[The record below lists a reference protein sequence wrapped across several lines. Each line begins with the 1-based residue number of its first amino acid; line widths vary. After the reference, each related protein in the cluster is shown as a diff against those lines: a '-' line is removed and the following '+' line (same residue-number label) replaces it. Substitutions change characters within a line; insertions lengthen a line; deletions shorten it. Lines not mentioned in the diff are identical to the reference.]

1 MIQAKNLSKHFGGQE
16 LFDRVSF
23 QLGSRERVGLVGRN
37 GSGKSTLFKLILG
50 ELSVDSGEITIP
62 KGYRLGAL
70 EQHIHFT
77 KPTVL
82 EECIQVLNPD
92 DFLEHEAEK
101 ILFGLGFSDEDM
113 QKDPKSF
120 SGGYQI
126 RINLTKVLLQ
136 APNLLLLDEPT
147 NYLDI
152 VSMRWLKSFLKN
164 FPGEIMLITHDR
176 EFMDDVV
183 THTMGLHRQQL
194 KKTKGDT
201 AKFYEQILQDEEM
214 YEKTRENLDKKR
226 KEMEA
231 FVERFKAKASKAA
244 QAQSRMKALQKM
256 SSMDK
261 LNDVDVLGFR
271 FRFIECPGKQIAE
284 VKHLTFSYD
293 NNEKNALFHNL
304 SFPINRED
312 RIGIIGKNGK
322 GKSTLLNVI
331 GGMLDPIHGKTSFH
345 PSARVGHF
353 GQTNINRLKMEN
365 TIIEE
370 IQEEN
375 SDLSISGVRNICGTM
390 MFEGDLAKK
399 KIKVLSGG
407 ERARVLLGKILAKPA
422 NLLLLDEPTN
432 HLDMESIESL
442 TEEIGNF
449 PGAVVIVTHSEI
461 MLRNLATKLI
471 IFHNGNAEV
480 FNGTYDDF
488 LEKIGWESE
497 ENKSNKGGKKKLT
510 EKEIKQRRAEI
521 AIERAKVSK
530 PIKEEIETCEIEITK
545 NEDLLKRISGELE
558 KAAIAQDSAKLND
571 YTHAVGK
578 LNQLI
583 ENMFEKLANANDSL
597 DFINK
602 KYDHELEQL

>member
-1 MIQAKNLSKHFGGQE
+1 MIQAKNLSKHFGTQD
-16 LFDRVSF
+16 LFNNVGF
-23 QLGSRERVGLVGRN
+23 QLGPRERVGLVGRN
-37 GSGKSTLFKLILG
+37 GSGKSTLFKLILK
-50 ELSVDSGEITIP
+50 ELSPDSGEITIP

-82 EECIQVLNPD
+82 EECIQVLNPE

-101 ILFGLGFSDEDM
+101 ILFGLGFTDADM

-136 APNLLLLDEPT
+136 SPNLLLLDEPT

-152 VSMRWLKSFLKN
+152 VSIRWLKSFLKN
-164 FPGEIMLITHDR
+164 FPGEIMIITHDR

-194 KKTKGDT
+194 KKIKGDT
-201 AKFYEQILQDEEM
+201 AKFYEQIIQEEEM
-214 YEKTRENLDKKR
+214 YEKTRGNLDKKR

-244 QAQSRMKALQKM
+244 QAQSRMKALEKM
-256 SSMDK
+256 QTMDK
-261 LNDVDVLGFR
+261 LADVDSLGFR

-284 VKHLTFSYD
+284 VKSLSFSYPD
-293 NNEKNALFHNL
+293 KPEDLLFHGL

-331 GGMLDPIHGKTSFH
+331 GGHLSANTGKVSFH
-345 PSARVGHF
+345 PAAKIGHF
-353 GQTNINRLKMEN
+353 GQTNINRLSMEH
-365 TIIEE
+365 TIAEE
-370 IQEEN
+370 IQAEN
-375 SDLSISGVRNICGTM
+375 SELTISGVRNICGTM
-390 MFEGDLAKK
+390 MFDGDLAKK

-461 MLRNLATKLI
+461 MLRNLATKLV
-471 IFHNGNAEV
+471 IFHNGTAEF
-480 FNGTYDDF
+480 FNGNYDDF

-497 ENKSNKGGKKKLT
+497 ETKPNKTLKRKLT
-510 EKEIKQRRAEI
+510 EKEIKQRKAEI
-521 AIERAKVSK
+521 AIERAKLSK
-530 PIKEEIETCEIEITK
+530 PIKEEIEKLEAEITK
-545 NEDLLKRISGELE
+545 NEDLLKRINGELE
-558 KAAIAQDSAKLND
+558 KATVTNDTTKLTD
-571 YTHAVGK
+571 FAHAVGK
-578 LNQLI
+578 LHQIIDNL
-583 ENMFEKLANANDSL
+583 FEKLTNSNESL
-597 DFINK
+597 EFINHK
-602 KYDHELEQL
+602 FDKELESL

>member
-1 MIQAKNLSKHFGGQE
+1 M
-16 LFDRVSF
+16 
-23 QLGSRERVGLVGRN
+23 
-37 GSGKSTLFKLILG
+37 
-50 ELSVDSGEITIP
+50 
-62 KGYRLGAL
+62 
-70 EQHIHFT
+70 
-77 KPTVL
+77 
-82 EECIQVLNPD
+82 EECIQVLDPD

-152 VSMRWLKSFLKN
+152 VSMRWLKTFLKN

-194 KKTKGDT
+194 KKIKGDT
-201 AKFYEQILQDEEM
+201 AKFYEQILQEEEM

-244 QAQSRMKALQKM
+244 QAQSRMKALSKM
-256 SSMDK
+256 STMDK
-261 LNDVDVLGFR
+261 LSDVDILGFR
-271 FRFIECPGKQIAE
+271 FRFIECPGKQLAE
-284 VKHLTFSYD
+284 VKHLAFSYD
-293 NNEKNALFHNL
+293 DDKQNALFHNL

-331 GGMLDPIHGKTSFH
+331 GGTLDPFQGKVSFH
-345 PSARVGHF
+345 PSAHVGHF
-353 GQTNINRLKMEN
+353 GQTNINRLNMEN
-365 TIIEE
+365 TIAEE

-375 SDLSISGVRNICGTM
+375 SELSISGVRNICGTM

-480 FNGTYDDF
+480 FNGNYDDF

-497 ENKSNKGGKKKLT
+497 ENKPNKNGKRKLT

-521 AIERAKVSK
+521 AIERGKICK
-530 PIKEEIETCEIEITK
+530 PMKEEIEICESEITK
-545 NEDLLKRISGELE
+545 NENLLQRINAELE
-558 KAAIAQDSAKLND
+558 KAAMSQDNAKLND
-571 YTHAVGK
+571 YTHAIGK

-583 ENMFEKLANANDSL
+583 ENFFEKLTNANDSL

-602 KYDHELEQL
+602 KYDQELEQL